1 MQPRFY
7 KRLYRQRKIN
17 AVLFLFRKL
26 RPYLGKACKLIL
38 HILFG
43 GHART
48 GHLRLRPHVSG
59 YFWIRNFFF
68 PDTLSVHTHS
78 VNPAYESA
86 TFWIC
91 SPEWKFLITL
101 WILNR
106 VDAKLNPDT
115 FLIRWRKKI
124 EPSSLP
130 WILLKMATSLPGSLY
145 TRRCKLRAVYDS
157 CSVANIPRVNL
168 DTCRICV
175 DRQIRFEYQYVCTWK
190 FLNLE
195 GKSSSFFKIF
205 GYLWTGLVFCSQT
218 STSKAQK

>member
-1 MQPRFY
+1 MLRFHSNCNDSSKVITLTLKVDAPGTILNSLSKWQFPLSSAPNWSLEKYYCTEMQPRFY

-17 AVLFLFRKL
+17 AVLFLFKRL

-38 HILFG
+38 HIPFG

-48 GHLRLRPHVSG
+48 VHLRLRPHVSG

-68 PDTLSVHTHS
+68 PDTLSVHTYS
-78 VNPAYESA
+78 VNPEYESA

-91 SPEWKFLITL
+91 PPEWKFLITL

-106 VDAKLNPDT
+106 VDAKLNSDT
-115 FLIRWRKKI
+115 FLIRWSKKI

-145 TRRCKLRAVYDS
+145 TRRCKL
-157 CSVANIPRVNL
+157 
-168 DTCRICV
+168 
-175 DRQIRFEYQYVCTWK
+175 
-190 FLNLE
+190 
-195 GKSSSFFKIF
+195 
-205 GYLWTGLVFCSQT
+205 
-218 STSKAQK
+218 